1 MINHVAERTI
11 ARTLGI
17 GSAFVAVFV
26 VAGSFFLLPSV
37 TDPVNVTK
45 LFALGGVAAGAFAVL
60 LAFGVQELWHSSK
73 ALVVLAGLFL
83 LASINAIV
91 NSSAPLTQNIYGAYG
106 RNTAFL
112 TYLLLIFVILSA
124 VVLRTNKSF
133 TTLIYGLFAAGLV
146 NVIYCG
152 WALLFGDFIPWNN
165 PYGNILGTFGNPNFI
180 GAFLGLFAAS
190 MVAYSFK
197 SGLHIGFKL
206 LSVVVFEISAIEIYL
221 SNAIQGRVVVAA
233 GLAIV
238 GFYLVRS
245 NPYFSVA
252 NIGYIFLFVALN
264 AFGFAVYEVINPN
277 STLPQFRPAVL
288 LAIFGFFLLR
298 SKFQFKVPFAQVGYT
313 ILVTITGV
321 VALLGALQIG
331 PLTKFIYKTSV
342 SLRGEYWQAGWN
354 MGTDHPLTGVGF
366 DTYGDWYRR
375 ARDSQALV
383 LPGPNT
389 TTNAAHNVP
398 FDVFAFGGWPLF
410 VAYLG
415 ILALSVIAIIKVTAR
430 NRTYDPIFVTLTTA
444 WVCYQLQ
451 SIISINQIGLAI
463 WGWLFGGALIAYE
476 IATRPTAV
484 EVSSPSQ
491 QTGPRVKKKKQQSET
506 IFSSTLIAGVG
517 AVVGLLVAV
526 PPYSADAKWRTAI
539 TSQDARKVE
548 EALVPTY
555 LNPEN
560 SYKYANAAQ
569 LFEGSKLFD
578 LAYKYAK
585 IGVEF
590 NPDNFDAWKVLHF
603 VSSST
608 PEDKALALENMK
620 RLDPNN
626 PNVLG

>member
-1 MINHVAERTI
+1 MINQVAERTI

-17 GSAFVAVFV
+17 GSAFVAVV
-26 VAGSFFLLPSV
+26 VITGAV

-45 LFALGGVAAGAFAVL
+45 LFALGGVALGAFAVL
-60 LAFGVQELWHSSK
+60 LAFGVKQLWLSSK

-83 LASINAIV
+83 LSSVNAIV
-91 NSSAPLTQNIYGAYG
+91 NSSAPFTQNIYGAYG
-106 RNTAFL
+106 RNTASL

-124 VVLRTNKSF
+124 VVLRANRSF

-152 WALLFGDFIPWNN
+152 WVILFGDFIPWNN

-190 MVAYSFK
+190 LVAYSFK
-197 SGLHIGFKL
+197 GGLHIGLRL
-206 LSVVVFEISAIEIYL
+206 LSVVVFVIAVIEIID

-245 NPYFSVA
+245 KLESA
-252 NIGYIFLFVALN
+252 LF
-264 AFGFAVYEVINPN
+264 
-277 STLPQFRPAVL
+277 
-288 LAIFGFFLLR
+288 
-298 SKFQFKVPFAQVGYT
+298 QVGYVVL
-313 ILVTITGV
+313 ISIGGV
-321 VALLGALQIG
+321 FALLGALQIG
-331 PLTKFIYKTSV
+331 PLTKYIYKTSV

-354 MGTDHPLTGVGF
+354 MGSDHPLTGVGF

-375 ARDSQALV
+375 ARDTQALV

-410 VAYLG
+410 ISYLG
-415 ILALSVIAIIKVTAR
+415 ILALSVIAILKVTAR
-430 NRTYDPIFVTLTTA
+430 TRTYDPIFVTLTTA

-476 IATRPTAV
+476 IATRPAV

-491 QTGPRVKKKKQQSET
+491 QTGPRVTKKKQQSET

-548 EALVPTY
+548 EALIPTY